1 MRLLLISLC
10 FVILVLVFGCSKELS
25 DDPKINFIKTFQ
37 KYDGT
42 GRKNFVMD
50 WVESVEKGE
59 TSWSE
64 SDSTLRIGGFS
75 KETQNAYQKWRSHAK
90 KYKFNLK

>member
-1 MRLLLISLC
+1 MRLLLISFYLI
-10 FVILVLVFGCSKELS
+10 ILVPLLGCSKDLS

-37 KYDGT
+37 KYDGI
-42 GRKNFVMD
+42 GRKSFVMD

-59 TSWSE
+59 TSWGE
-64 SDSTLRIGGFS
+64 SDSTLRIAGFS
-75 KETQNAYQKWRSHAK
+75 KETQNAYQKWRSSCK